1 MNEKNDI
8 RLSKAEF
15 KVKGD
20 ICGNKLIAINGVM
33 QHLESRMVKA
43 GANNTDIMQFE
54 KAFLESNGIN
64 VPPEFMKCSF
74 ASINDSSIA
83 LFIENCLVD
92 SDGNIAGS
100 EFYREY
106 VKYCIVRNW
115 QYLGKKR
122 AFEYLTV
129 EKLMRKSAT
138 INGRTVQNVIIGKR
152 IEEGGQS

>member
-1 MNEKNDI
+1 MNEKKDI
-8 RLSKAEF
+8 KLSKVEF
-15 KVKGD
+15 RAKGD

-74 ASINDSSIA
+74 ASINNSSIA

-92 SDGNIAGS
+92 SDKNTAGS

-106 VKYCIVRNW
+106 VKYCILQNR
-115 QYLGKKR
+115 QYYGKKKV
-122 AFEYLTV
+122 FE
-129 EKLMRKSAT
+129 
-138 INGRTVQNVIIGKR
+138 
-152 IEEGGQS
+152 